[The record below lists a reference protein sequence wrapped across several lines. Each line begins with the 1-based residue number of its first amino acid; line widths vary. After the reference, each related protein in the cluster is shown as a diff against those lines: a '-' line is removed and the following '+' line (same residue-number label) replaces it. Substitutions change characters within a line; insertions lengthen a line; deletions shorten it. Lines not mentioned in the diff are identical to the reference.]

1 MLRRHF
7 LPLLTVTILGGCVDA
22 GGVGDP
28 EIPLRDEAG
37 PESIESL
44 GGPDLGTE
52 LSLVPADD
60 AAVVADRFVEVQ
72 AARSV
77 PGWSGA
83 VVGEPRLYVDGA
95 SVPYLFEVPVLDAAG
110 RDAGYV
116 QVGAREG
123 VGVVL
128 GYFSQGAAPAQ
139 ALLDGARARFQGRLA
154 EGDVTFLADGPLF
167 LGVRFSAEPAQV
179 SPGEGTFVD
188 EEAGSVLHAPALLDA
203 GAWAAADWPGP
214 AETRW
219 EDLAEERA
227 TRRAFLD
234 YDARHLPE
242 VLGLGEFTAAVTA
255 PGQAA
260 SGTVDVGVS
269 AFSNWYQESRSWTSG
284 TCYTGC
290 APVAMG
296 ILMEYYDRHLWGS
309 IIASDADNSNTSH
322 TDSDSRWT
330 LDELRKGMG
339 TWCSGSTG
347 STYTSKVDDGGDSY
361 AAGRGYVS
369 WAFDNDVEWYTGETW
384 PELRGEIDAERPVVA
399 HLSNWNGGHS
409 VVVYAYEDHSGS
421 SNDTVCVKTGWA
433 SPNQTSC
440 FTRRTYTWDRI
451 TMVQPH

>member
-1 MLRRHF
+1 MESGQAGNGAGARPAAAF
-7 LPLLTVTILGGCVDA
+7 GAEDA
-22 GGVGDP
+22 DA
-28 EIPLRDEAG
+28 EA
-37 PESIESL
+37 
-44 GGPDLGTE
+44 
-52 LSLVPADD
+52 A
-60 AAVVADRFVEVQ
+60 
-72 AARSV
+72 
-77 PGWSGA
+77 
-83 VVGEPRLYVDGA
+83 
-95 SVPYLFEVPVLDAAG
+95 AAG
-110 RDAGYV
+110 
-116 QVGAREG
+116 
-123 VGVVL
+123 
-128 GYFSQGAAPAQ
+128 
-139 ALLDGARARFQGRLA
+139 LDGAPVA
-154 EGDVTFLADGPLF
+154 ERDGDVA
-167 LGVRFSAEPAQV
+167 
-179 SPGEGTFVD
+179 
-188 EEAGSVLHAPALLDA
+188 
-203 GAWAAADWPGP
+203 
-214 AETRW
+214 
-219 EDLAEERA
+219 
-227 TRRAFLD
+227 
-234 YDARHLPE
+234 
-242 VLGLGEFTAAVTA
+242 
-255 PGQAA
+255 
-260 SGTVDVGVS
+260 
-269 AFSNWYQESRSWTSG
+269 SG